1 LAQFTVY
8 TNTNEAT
15 KGVYPYLLDIQNSL
29 LDSLETRL
37 VIPLIALSKYNK
49 TPVNDIMPEIT
60 INKKKYIIMTPL
72 IAGVHKNNLGQKVLE
87 TQNQR
92 QSVISAIDFMI
103 TGF

>member
-15 KGVYPYLLDIQNSL
+15 KGVYPLLMDIQNSI

-37 VIPLIALSKYNK
+37 VIPLIALSKYHK
-49 TPVNDIMPEIT
+49 KPVADIMPEIT
-60 INKKKYIIMTPL
+60 INKTKYIIMAPL
-72 IAGVHKNNLGQKVLE
+72 MAGVHKNNLGQKITE
-87 TQNQR
+87 TQSLR
-92 QSVISAIDFMI
+92 QSVISALDFMI